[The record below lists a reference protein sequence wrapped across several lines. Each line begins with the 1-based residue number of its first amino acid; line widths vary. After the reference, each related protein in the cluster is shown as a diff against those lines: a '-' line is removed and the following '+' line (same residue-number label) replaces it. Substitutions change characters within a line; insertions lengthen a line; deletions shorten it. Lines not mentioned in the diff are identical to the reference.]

1 MSSREYA
8 KAQIDALPDGAV
20 EKVVDFIAYQRY
32 SLGLPDG
39 DDFDSDEE
47 YLASIPGMMESIR
60 EGLATPLSECVPL
73 SAVWPDV

>member
-39 DDFDSDEE
+39 DDFDSDSD
-47 YLASIPGMMESIR
+47 YLASIPGMVESIKAASAEPLDCYVPAR
-60 EGLATPLSECVPL
+60 EI
-73 SAVWPDV
+73 WPDV